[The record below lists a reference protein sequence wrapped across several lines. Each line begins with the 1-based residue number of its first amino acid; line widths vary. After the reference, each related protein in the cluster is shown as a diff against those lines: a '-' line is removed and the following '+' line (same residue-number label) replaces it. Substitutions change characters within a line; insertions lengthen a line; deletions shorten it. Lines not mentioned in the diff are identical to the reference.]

1 MKKVNKV
8 NKVISFLLAFIMLF
22 TSTGV
27 YASTKTRSKYTG
39 ITYTHNSK
47 FKNKEL
53 VYGMDVSQHNGKINF
68 KKAKRDG
75 IEFVFIRVGYT
86 GYTKSSFS
94 LNLDKKYKTYIKDA
108 TKAGLKVGV
117 YWYSQS
123 TKVSE
128 AKKEAKALLKAIKGY
143 SITMPVVFDYE
154 FADTKKGRLDS
165 AKLSKTNMTA
175 NALAFLN
182 TVSNAGYDACIYASE
197 NFLGEHL
204 YANQIS
210 SSFKVWLANYS
221 SKTNYKGDYEFWQHT
236 AKGRVSGMRGNVD
249 INFWYKGEN
258 STYLGTQVYTSA
270 PIECGV
276 YAAIDGKALVEN
288 VDYTLTYSNNVNVG
302 TARITLNGIGEH
314 KGLKQNYTFNIVPDK
329 VKNVGHISSENT
341 LLKLSWDSVLGADAY
356 VITAE
361 SINNFKTFTKTVY
374 GRTEGEID
382 GLIDGN
388 EYIVTVRALGYDSKG
403 NALSGEPSDYIS
415 TKTTGDKVSGI
426 KVSART
432 EKSITLSWYRIADC
446 ESYTVYQYDSALNE
460 YKPVGK
466 TDGNTDSLKIY
477 NLKQGL
483 SYEFTVCANKENR
496 QCEPSNA
503 FSAVTVPKKVSNKSA
518 KSKKS
523 RRITYSFKKVSATGY
538 QYQWSTHKN
547 FKSNFLTK
555 NTKSTKITIKTAQS
569 RRRYYV
575 RVRAYKTEPG
585 GKKIYGKWSNVKS
598 VRVK

>member
-1 MKKVNKV
+1 MKKV

-27 YASTKTRSKYTG
+27 YASTKTRSRYTG

-197 NFLGEHL
+197 NFLEEHL
-204 YANQIS
+204 YANLIS
-210 SSFKVWLANYS
+210 SNFKVWLANYS

-258 STYLGTQVYTSA
+258 STYLGTQVYTGA

-288 VDYTLTYSNNVNVG
+288 VDYTLTYSNNVNIG
-302 TARITLNGIGEH
+302 TAHITLNGIGEH
-314 KGLKQNYTFNIVPDK
+314 KGLKQNYTFNIVPNK
-329 VKNVGHISSENT
+329 VKKVGHISSENT
-341 LLKLSWDSVLGADAY
+341 SLKLSWDSVLGADAY

-415 TKTTGDKVSGI
+415 TKTTGNKVSGI
-426 KVSART
+426 KVSTRAG
-432 EKSITLSWYRIADC
+432 KSITLSWYRLADC
-446 ESYTVYQYDSALNE
+446 ESYTVYQYDGALKE

-466 TDGNTDSLKIY
+466 TDGNTDSLKIS

-483 SYEFTVCANKENR
+483 SYKFTVCANKENR

-503 FSAVTVPKKVSNKSA
+503 FSAVTVPKKVSNKSV

-523 RRITYSFKKVSATGY
+523 RRIIYSFKKVNATGY
-538 QYQWSTHKN
+538 QYQWSTHRN

-555 NTKSTKITIKTAQS
+555 NTKSTKVTIKTAQS

-575 RVRAYKTEPG
+575 RVRAYKTEQG

>member
-1 MKKVNKV
+1 MKKV

-128 AKKEAKALLKAIKGY
+128 AKKEANALLKAIKGY

-210 SSFKVWLANYS
+210 SNFKVWLANYS

-258 STYLGTQVYTSA
+258 STYLGTQVYTGA

-276 YAAIDGKALVEN
+276 YAAIDGKELVEN
-288 VDYTLTYSNNVNVG
+288 VDYTLTYSNNVNIG
-302 TARITLNGIGEH
+302 TAHITLNGIGEH

-329 VKNVGHISSENT
+329 VKNVFHISSENT
-341 LLKLSWDSVLGADAY
+341 SLKLSWNSVSGADAY

-361 SINNFKTFTKTVY
+361 SINNIKTFTKTVY

-415 TKTTGDKVSGI
+415 SKTTGNKVSGV
-426 KVSART
+426 KVSARA

-446 ESYTVYQYDSALNE
+446 ESYTVYQYDSTSKE

-466 TDGNTDSLKIY
+466 TDGNTDSLKIS
-477 NLKQGL
+477 NLKQGV
-483 SYEFTVCANKENR
+483 SYKFTVCANKENR
-496 QCEPSNA
+496 QCEPSDA

-523 RRITYSFKKVSATGY
+523 RRINYSFKKVSATGY
-538 QYQWSTHKN
+538 QYQWSTHRN

-555 NTKSTKITIKTAQS
+555 STKSTKITIKTAQS

-598 VRVK
+598 VKVK

>member
-1 MKKVNKV
+1 MKKV

-22 TSTGV
+22 TSTSV
-27 YASTKTRSKYTG
+27 YASTKTRSRYTG

-47 FKNKEL
+47 FKNKEF

-210 SSFKVWLANYS
+210 SNFKVWLANYS

-249 INFWYKGEN
+249 INFWYKGGN
-258 STYLGTQVYTSA
+258 STYLGTQVYTGA

-276 YAAIDGKALVEN
+276 YAAIDGKQLVEN

-302 TARITLNGIGEH
+302 TAHITLNGIGEH
-314 KGLKQNYTFNIVPDK
+314 KGLKQNYTFDIVPDK
-329 VKNVGHISSENT
+329 VKKVGHISSENT
-341 LLKLSWDSVLGADAY
+341 SLKLSWNSVLGADAY

-374 GRTEGEID
+374 GRAEGEID

-415 TKTTGDKVSGI
+415 SKTTGNKVSGV
-426 KVSART
+426 KVSTRA

-446 ESYTVYQYDSALNE
+446 ESYTVYQYDSALKE

-466 TDGNTDSLKIY
+466 TDGNTNSLKIS

-483 SYEFTVCANKENR
+483 SYKFTVCANKENR

-503 FSAVTVPKKVSNKSA
+503 FYAVTVPKKVSNKSA
-518 KSKKS
+518 KCKKS
-523 RRITYSFKKVSATGY
+523 RRIIYSFKKVNATGY
-538 QYQWSTHKN
+538 QYQWSTHRN

-555 NTKSTKITIKTAQS
+555 NTKSTKVTIKTAQS

-575 RVRAYKTEPG
+575 RVRAYKTERG

>member
-1 MKKVNKV
+1 MKKI

-94 LNLDKKYKTYIKDA
+94 LNLDKNYKTYIKDA

-197 NFLGEHL
+197 NFLVEHL

-210 SSFKVWLANYS
+210 SNFKVWLANYS

-258 STYLGTQVYTSA
+258 STYLGTQVYTGA

-276 YAAIDGKALVEN
+276 YAAIDGRELVEN
-288 VDYTLTYSNNVNVG
+288 VDYTLTYSNNINIG
-302 TARITLNGIGEH
+302 TAHITLNGIGEH

-329 VKNVGHISSENT
+329 VKNVAHISSENT
-341 LLKLSWDSVLGADAY
+341 SLKLSWNSVSGADAY

-361 SINNFKTFTKTVY
+361 SINNIKTFTKTVY

-415 TKTTGDKVSGI
+415 SKTTGNKVSGV
-426 KVSART
+426 KVSARA

-446 ESYTVYQYDSALNE
+446 ESYTVYQYDSASKD
-460 YKPVGK
+460 YKLVGK
-466 TDGNTDSLKIY
+466 TDGNTDSLKIS
-477 NLKQGL
+477 NLKQGV
-483 SYEFTVCANKENR
+483 SYKFTVCANKENR
-496 QCEPSNA
+496 QCEPSVA

-523 RRITYSFKKVSATGY
+523 RRINYSFKKVSATGY
-538 QYQWSTHKN
+538 QYQWSTHRN

-555 NTKSTKITIKTAQS
+555 STKSTKITIKTAQS

>member
-1 MKKVNKV
+1 MKKV

-27 YASTKTRSKYTG
+27 YASTKARSKYTG

-94 LNLDKKYKTYIKDA
+94 LNLDKQYKTYIKDA

-210 SSFKVWLANYS
+210 SNFKVWLANYS

-236 AKGRVSGMRGNVD
+236 AKGRVSGLRGNVD

-258 STYLGTQVYTSA
+258 STFLGTQVYTGS

-276 YAAIDGKALVEN
+276 YAAIDGKQLVEN

-302 TARITLNGIGEH
+302 TAHITLNGIGEY
-314 KGLKQNYTFNIVPDK
+314 KGLKQNYTFDIVPDK
-329 VKNVGHISSENT
+329 VKRVKYISSENT
-341 LLKLSWDSVLGADAY
+341 SLKLSWDSVLGADAY

-361 SINNFKTFTKTVY
+361 SINNLKTFTKTVH
-374 GRTEGEID
+374 GRAEGEID

-388 EYIVTVRALGYDSKG
+388 EYIVTVRALSYDSKG

-415 TKTTGDKVSGI
+415 SKTTGNKVSGV

-446 ESYTVYQYDSALNE
+446 ESYTVYQYDSALKE

-466 TDGNTDSLKIY
+466 TDGNTNSLKIS

-483 SYEFTVCANKENR
+483 SYKFTVCANKQNR
-496 QCEPSNA
+496 QCEPSDV

-523 RRITYSFKKVSATGY
+523 RRIIYSFKKVNATGY
-538 QYQWSTHKN
+538 QYQWSTHRN

-555 NTKSTKITIKTAQS
+555 NTKSTKVTIKTAQS

-585 GKKIYGKWSNVKS
+585 GKKIYGKWSNVKR

>member
-1 MKKVNKV
+1 MKKV

-22 TSTGV
+22 TSTSV
-27 YASTKTRSKYTG
+27 YASAKTRSKYTG

-197 NFLGEHL
+197 NFLEEHL

-258 STYLGTQVYTSA
+258 STYLGTQVYTGA

-302 TARITLNGIGEH
+302 TAHITLNGIGEH
-314 KGLKQNYTFNIVPDK
+314 KGMKQNYTFNIVPDK
-329 VKNVGHISSENT
+329 VKRVKYISSKNT
-341 LLKLSWDSVLGADAY
+341 SLKLSWNSVLGADAY

-361 SINNFKTFTKTVY
+361 SINNIKTFTKTVY

-415 TKTTGDKVSGI
+415 SKTTGNKVGGI

-446 ESYTVYQYDSALNE
+446 ESYTVYQYDSALKE

-466 TDGNTDSLKIY
+466 TDGNTNSLKIS
-477 NLKQGL
+477 NLKQGV
-483 SYEFTVCANKENR
+483 SYKFTVCANKQNR
-496 QCEPSNA
+496 QCEPSDA

-523 RRITYSFKKVSATGY
+523 RRITYSFKKVNATGY
-538 QYQWSTHKN
+538 QYQWSTHRN

-555 NTKSTKITIKTAQS
+555 NTKSTKVTIKTTQS

-575 RVRAYKTEPG
+575 RVRAYKTEQG

>member
-1 MKKVNKV
+1 MKKV

-22 TSTGV
+22 TSTSV
-27 YASTKTRSKYTG
+27 YASTKTRSRYTG

-197 NFLGEHL
+197 NFLQEHL

-258 STYLGTQVYTSA
+258 STYLGTQVYTGA

-302 TARITLNGIGEH
+302 TAHITLNGIGEH
-314 KGLKQNYTFNIVPDK
+314 KGLKQNYTFNIVPNK
-329 VKNVGHISSENT
+329 VKKVGHISSENT
-341 LLKLSWDSVLGADAY
+341 SLKLSWDSVLGADAY

-361 SINNFKTFTKTVY
+361 SINNLKTFTKTVY

-415 TKTTGDKVSGI
+415 SKTTGNKVSGV
-426 KVSART
+426 KVSTRA
-432 EKSITLSWYRIADC
+432 EKSISLSWYRIADC

-466 TDGNTDSLKIY
+466 TDENTDSLKIS

-483 SYEFTVCANKENR
+483 SYKFTVCANKENR
-496 QCEPSNA
+496 QCEPSDA

-518 KSKKS
+518 RSKKS
-523 RRITYSFKKVSATGY
+523 RRITYSFKKVNATGY
-538 QYQWSTHKN
+538 QYQWSTHRN

-555 NTKSTKITIKTAQS
+555 NTKSTKVTIKTAQS

-575 RVRAYKTEPG
+575 RVRAYKTERG

>member
-1 MKKVNKV
+1 MKKV

-22 TSTGV
+22 TSTGA

-182 TVSNAGYDACIYASE
+182 AVSNAGYDACIYASE
-197 NFLGEHL
+197 NFLQEHL

-210 SSFKVWLANYS
+210 SNFKVWLANYS

-258 STYLGTQVYTSA
+258 STYLGTQVYTGA

-276 YAAIDGKALVEN
+276 YAAIDGKQLVEN

-302 TARITLNGIGEH
+302 TAHITLNGIGEH
-314 KGLKQNYTFNIVPDK
+314 KGLKQNYTFDIVPDK
-329 VKNVGHISSENT
+329 VKKVGHISSENT
-341 LLKLSWDSVLGADAY
+341 SLKLSWNSVLGADAY

-374 GRTEGEID
+374 GRAEGEID

-415 TKTTGDKVSGI
+415 SKTTGNKVSGV

-446 ESYTVYQYDSALNE
+446 ESYTVYQYDSALKE

-466 TDGNTDSLKIY
+466 TDGNTNSLKIS

-483 SYEFTVCANKENR
+483 SYKFTVCANKENR
-496 QCEPSNA
+496 QCEPSEA

-523 RRITYSFKKVSATGY
+523 RRIIYSFKKVNATGY
-538 QYQWSTHKN
+538 QYQWSTHRN

-555 NTKSTKITIKTAQS
+555 NTKSTKVTIKTAQS

-585 GKKIYGKWSNVKS
+585 GKKIYGKWSNVKR

>member
-1 MKKVNKV
+1 MKKI

-128 AKKEAKALLKAIKGY
+128 AKKEANALLKAIKGY

-197 NFLGEHL
+197 NFLEEHL

-210 SSFKVWLANYS
+210 SNFKVWLANYS

-258 STYLGTQVYTSA
+258 STYLGTQVYTGA

-276 YAAIDGKALVEN
+276 YAAIDGRELVEN
-288 VDYTLTYSNNVNVG
+288 VDYTLTYSNNVNIG
-302 TARITLNGIGEH
+302 TAHITLNGIGEH

-329 VKNVGHISSENT
+329 VKNVFHISSENT
-341 LLKLSWDSVLGADAY
+341 SLKLSWNSVSGADAY

-361 SINNFKTFTKTVY
+361 SINNIKTFTKTVY

-415 TKTTGDKVSGI
+415 SKTTGNKVSGV
-426 KVSART
+426 KVSARA
-432 EKSITLSWYRIADC
+432 EKSITLSWYRIVDC
-446 ESYTVYQYDSALNE
+446 ESYTVYQYDSASKE
-460 YKPVGK
+460 YKLVGK
-466 TDGNTDSLKIY
+466 TDGNTDSLKIS
-477 NLKQGL
+477 NLKQGV
-483 SYEFTVCANKENR
+483 SYKFTVCANKENR
-496 QCEPSNA
+496 QCEPSDA

-523 RRITYSFKKVSATGY
+523 RRINYSFKKVSATGY
-538 QYQWSTHKN
+538 QYQWSTHRN

-555 NTKSTKITIKTAQS
+555 STKSTKITIKTAQS

>member
-1 MKKVNKV
+1 MKKV

-27 YASTKTRSKYTG
+27 YASTKTRSRYTG

-197 NFLGEHL
+197 NFLEEHL
-204 YANQIS
+204 YANLIS
-210 SSFKVWLANYS
+210 SNFKVWLANYS

-258 STYLGTQVYTSA
+258 STYLGTQVYTGA

-288 VDYTLTYSNNVNVG
+288 VDYTLTYSNNVNIG
-302 TARITLNGIGEH
+302 TAHITLNGIGEH
-314 KGLKQNYTFNIVPDK
+314 KGLKQNYTFNIVPNK
-329 VKNVGHISSENT
+329 VKKVGHISSENT
-341 LLKLSWDSVLGADAY
+341 SLKLSWDSVLGADAY

-415 TKTTGDKVSGI
+415 TKTTGNKVSGI
-426 KVSART
+426 KVSTRAG
-432 EKSITLSWYRIADC
+432 KSITLSWYRLADC
-446 ESYTVYQYDSALNE
+446 ESYTVYQYDGALKE

-466 TDGNTDSLKIY
+466 TDGNTDSLKIS

-483 SYEFTVCANKENR
+483 SYKFTVCANKENR

-503 FSAVTVPKKVSNKSA
+503 FSAVTVPKKVSNKSV

-523 RRITYSFKKVSATGY
+523 RRIIYSFKKVNATGY
-538 QYQWSTHKN
+538 QYQWSTHRN

-555 NTKSTKITIKTAQS
+555 NTKSTKVTIKTAQS

-575 RVRAYKTEPG
+575 RVRAYKTERG

>member
-1 MKKVNKV
+1 MKKV

-27 YASTKTRSKYTG
+27 YASTKTRSRYTG

-94 LNLDKKYKTYIKDA
+94 LSLDKKYKTYIKDA

-197 NFLGEHL
+197 NFLVEHL

-210 SSFKVWLANYS
+210 SNFKVWLANYS
-221 SKTNYKGDYEFWQHT
+221 SKTNYNGDYEFWQHT

-258 STYLGTQVYTSA
+258 STYLGTQVYTGA

-302 TARITLNGIGEH
+302 TAHITLNGIGEH
-314 KGLKQNYTFNIVPDK
+314 KGLKQNYTFNIVPNK

-341 LLKLSWDSVLGADAY
+341 SLKLSWNSVLGADAY

-361 SINNFKTFTKTVY
+361 SINNIKTFTKTVY
-374 GRTEGEID
+374 GRTEGEIE

-415 TKTTGDKVSGI
+415 SKTTGNKVSGI
-426 KVSART
+426 KVSARSG
-432 EKSITLSWYRIADC
+432 KSITLSWYRIADC
-446 ESYTVYQYDSALNE
+446 ESYTVYQYDSTLKE

-466 TDGNTDSLKIY
+466 TDGNTDSLKIS

-483 SYEFTVCANKENR
+483 SYKFTVCANKENR

-503 FSAVTVPKKVSNKSA
+503 FYAVTVPKKVSNKSA

-523 RRITYSFKKVSATGY
+523 RRIIYSFKKVNATGY
-538 QYQWSTHKN
+538 QYQWSTHRN

-555 NTKSTKITIKTAQS
+555 NTKSTKVTIKTAQS

-575 RVRAYKTEPG
+575 RVRAYKTEQG
-585 GKKIYGKWSNVKS
+585 GKKIYGKWSNVK
-598 VRVK
+598 RVKVK

>member
-1 MKKVNKV
+1 MKKI

-197 NFLGEHL
+197 NFLVEHL

-210 SSFKVWLANYS
+210 SNFKVWLANYS

-258 STYLGTQVYTSA
+258 STYLGTQVYTGA

-276 YAAIDGKALVEN
+276 YAAIDGRELVEN

-329 VKNVGHISSENT
+329 VKNVAHISSENT
-341 LLKLSWDSVLGADAY
+341 SLKLSWDSVSGADAY

-361 SINNFKTFTKTVY
+361 SINNIKTFTKTVY

-415 TKTTGDKVSGI
+415 SKTTGNKVSGV
-426 KVSART
+426 KVSARA

-446 ESYTVYQYDSALNE
+446 ESYTVYQYDSALKD
-460 YKPVGK
+460 YKLVGK
-466 TDGNTDSLKIY
+466 TDGNTDSLKIS
-477 NLKQGL
+477 NLKQGV
-483 SYEFTVCANKENR
+483 SYKFTVCANKENR
-496 QCEPSNA
+496 QCEPSGA

-523 RRITYSFKKVSATGY
+523 RRINYSFKKVSATGY

-598 VRVK
+598 VKVK

>member
-1 MKKVNKV
+1 MKKV

-258 STYLGTQVYTSA
+258 STYLGTQVYTGA

-302 TARITLNGIGEH
+302 TAHITLNGIGEH
-314 KGLKQNYTFNIVPDK
+314 KGLKQNYTFDIVPNK
-329 VKNVGHISSENT
+329 VKKVGYISSENT
-341 LLKLSWDSVLGADAY
+341 SLKLSWDSVLGANAY

-361 SINNFKTFTKTVY
+361 SINNIKTFTKTVY

-415 TKTTGDKVSGI
+415 SKTTGNKVSGI
-426 KVSART
+426 KVSARA

-446 ESYTVYQYDSALNE
+446 ESYTVYQYDSALKD

-466 TDGNTDSLKIY
+466 TDGNTDSLKIS

-483 SYEFTVCANKENR
+483 SYKFTVCANKENR
-496 QCEPSNA
+496 QCEPSDA

-523 RRITYSFKKVSATGY
+523 RRIIYSFKKVNATGY
-538 QYQWSTHKN
+538 QYQWSTHRN

-555 NTKSTKITIKTAQS
+555 NTKSTKVTIKTAQS

-575 RVRAYKTEPG
+575 RVRAYETERG

>member
-1 MKKVNKV
+1 MKKV

-258 STYLGTQVYTSA
+258 STYLGTQVYTGA

-302 TARITLNGIGEH
+302 TAHITLNGIGEH
-314 KGLKQNYTFNIVPDK
+314 KGLKQNYTFNIVPNK
-329 VKNVGHISSENT
+329 VKNVGHISSKNT
-341 LLKLSWDSVLGADAY
+341 SLKLSWNSVLGADAY

-415 TKTTGDKVSGI
+415 SKTTGNKVSGI

-446 ESYTVYQYDSALNE
+446 ESYTVYQYDSALKE

-466 TDGNTDSLKIY
+466 TDGNTNSLKIS

-483 SYEFTVCANKENR
+483 SYKFTVCANKQNR
-496 QCEPSNA
+496 QCEPSDA

-523 RRITYSFKKVSATGY
+523 RRITYSFKKVNATGY
-538 QYQWSTHKN
+538 QYQWSTHRN

-555 NTKSTKITIKTAQS
+555 NTKSTKVTIKTARS
-569 RRRYYV
+569 RRRYSV
-575 RVRAYKTEPG
+575 RVRAYKTERG

>member
-1 MKKVNKV
+1 MKKV

-27 YASTKTRSKYTG
+27 YASTKERSKYTG
-39 ITYTHNSK
+39 IIYTHNSK

-182 TVSNAGYDACIYASE
+182 AVSNAGYDACIYASE

-210 SSFKVWLANYS
+210 SNFKVWLANYS

-236 AKGRVSGMRGNVD
+236 AKGRVSGLRGNVD

-258 STYLGTQVYTSA
+258 STYLGTQVYTGS

-276 YAAIDGKALVEN
+276 YAAIDGKQLVEN
-288 VDYTLTYSNNVNVG
+288 VDYTLTYSNNINVG
-302 TARITLNGIGEH
+302 TAHITLNGIGEH

-329 VKNVGHISSENT
+329 VKRVKYISSENT
-341 LLKLSWDSVLGADAY
+341 SLKLSWNSVLGANAY

-361 SINNFKTFTKTVY
+361 SINNLKTFTKTVY
-374 GRTEGEID
+374 GRAEGEID

-415 TKTTGDKVSGI
+415 SKTTGNKVSGV
-426 KVSART
+426 KVSARA

-446 ESYTVYQYDSALNE
+446 ESYTVYQYDSALKE

-466 TDGNTDSLKIY
+466 TDGNTDSLKIS

-483 SYEFTVCANKENR
+483 SYKFTVCANKENR
-496 QCEPSNA
+496 QCEPSDA

-518 KSKKS
+518 KSNKS
-523 RRITYSFKKVSATGY
+523 RRIIYSFKKVNATGY

-555 NTKSTKITIKTAQS
+555 NTKSTKVTIKTAQS

-598 VRVK
+598 VKVK

>member
-1 MKKVNKV
+1 MKKV

-27 YASTKTRSKYTG
+27 YASTKARSKYTG

-94 LNLDKKYKTYIKDA
+94 LNLDKQYKTYIKDA

-128 AKKEAKALLKAIKGY
+128 VKKEAKALLKAIKGY

-210 SSFKVWLANYS
+210 SNFKVWLANYS

-258 STYLGTQVYTSA
+258 STYLGTQVYTGS

-276 YAAIDGKALVEN
+276 YASIDGKALVEN

-302 TARITLNGIGEH
+302 TAHITLNGIGEH
-314 KGLKQNYTFNIVPDK
+314 KGLKQNYTFDIIPDK
-329 VKNVGHISSENT
+329 VKKVKYISSENT
-341 LLKLSWDSVLGADAY
+341 SLKLSWDSVLGANAY

-374 GRTEGEID
+374 GRTEGEIE

-415 TKTTGDKVSGI
+415 SKTTGNKVSGI
-426 KVSART
+426 KVSARA

-446 ESYTVYQYDSALNE
+446 ESYTVYQYDSALKD

-466 TDGNTDSLKIY
+466 TDGNTNSLKFS

-483 SYEFTVCANKENR
+483 SYKFTICANKQNR
-496 QCEPSNA
+496 QCEPSDA

-523 RRITYSFKKVSATGY
+523 RRITYSFKKVNATGY
-538 QYQWSTHKN
+538 QYQWSTHRN

-555 NTKSTKITIKTAQS
+555 NTKSTKVTIKTAQS

-575 RVRAYKTEPG
+575 RVRAYKTERG

>member
-1 MKKVNKV
+1 MKKV

-197 NFLGEHL
+197 NFLEEHL
-204 YANQIS
+204 YANLIS
-210 SSFKVWLANYS
+210 SNFKVWLANYS

-258 STYLGTQVYTSA
+258 STYLGTQVYTGA

-302 TARITLNGIGEH
+302 TAHITLNGIGEH
-314 KGLKQNYTFNIVPDK
+314 KGLKQNYTFNIVPNK

-341 LLKLSWDSVLGADAY
+341 SLKLSWNSVLGADAY

-403 NALSGEPSDYIS
+403 NALSGEPSNYIS
-415 TKTTGDKVSGI
+415 TKTTGNKVSGI
-426 KVSART
+426 KVSARA

-446 ESYTVYQYDSALNE
+446 ESYTVYQYDSALKE

-466 TDGNTDSLKIY
+466 TDGNTDSLKIS

-483 SYEFTVCANKENR
+483 SYKFTVCANKQNR
-496 QCEPSNA
+496 QCEPSDA

-523 RRITYSFKKVSATGY
+523 RRITYSFKKVNATGY
-538 QYQWSTHKN
+538 QYQWSTHRN

-555 NTKSTKITIKTAQS
+555 NTKSTKVTIKTAQS

-575 RVRAYKTEPG
+575 RVRTYKTERG

>member
-1 MKKVNKV
+1 MKKI

-128 AKKEAKALLKAIKGY
+128 AKKEANALLKAIKGY

-197 NFLGEHL
+197 NFLEEHL

-210 SSFKVWLANYS
+210 SNFKVWLANYS

-258 STYLGTQVYTSA
+258 STYLGTQVYTGA

-276 YAAIDGKALVEN
+276 YAAIDGRELVEN

-302 TARITLNGIGEH
+302 TAHITLNGIGEH

-329 VKNVGHISSENT
+329 VKNVFHISSENT
-341 LLKLSWDSVLGADAY
+341 SLKLSWDSVSGADAY

-361 SINNFKTFTKTVY
+361 SINNIKTFTKTVY

-415 TKTTGDKVSGI
+415 SKTTGNKVSGV
-426 KVSART
+426 KVSARA

-446 ESYTVYQYDSALNE
+446 ESYTVYQYDGASKE

-466 TDGNTDSLKIY
+466 TDGNTDSLKIS
-477 NLKQGL
+477 NLKQGV
-483 SYEFTVCANKENR
+483 SYKFTVCANKENR
-496 QCEPSNA
+496 QCEPSDA

-523 RRITYSFKKVSATGY
+523 RRINYSFKKVSATGY
-538 QYQWSTHKN
+538 QYQWSTHRN

-555 NTKSTKITIKTAQS
+555 STKSTKITIKTAQS

-598 VRVK
+598 VKVK

>member
-1 MKKVNKV
+1 MKKV
-8 NKVISFLLAFIMLF
+8 NKVISFLLAFVMLF
-22 TSTGV
+22 TSTSV

-258 STYLGTQVYTSA
+258 STYLGTQVYTGA

-302 TARITLNGIGEH
+302 TAHITLNGIGEH
-314 KGLKQNYTFNIVPDK
+314 KGLKQNYTFNIIPDK
-329 VKNVGHISSENT
+329 VKRVKYISSENT
-341 LLKLSWDSVLGADAY
+341 SLKLSWNSVLGADAY

-415 TKTTGDKVSGI
+415 TKTTGNKVSGV
-426 KVSART
+426 KVSTRAG
-432 EKSITLSWYRIADC
+432 KSITLSWYRIADC
-446 ESYTVYQYDSALNE
+446 ESYTVYQYDSALKE

-466 TDGNTDSLKIY
+466 TDGNTDSLKISH
-477 NLKQGL
+477 LKQGL
-483 SYEFTVCANKENR
+483 SYKFTVCANKENR
-496 QCEPSNA
+496 QCEPSDA

-523 RRITYSFKKVSATGY
+523 RRITYSFKKVNATGY
-538 QYQWSTHKN
+538 QYQWSTHRN

-555 NTKSTKITIKTAQS
+555 NTKSTKVTIKTAQS

-575 RVRAYKTEPG
+575 RVRAYKTEQG
-585 GKKIYGKWSNVKS
+585 GKKIYGKWSNVK
-598 VRVK
+598 RVKVK

>member
-1 MKKVNKV
+1 MKKV

-22 TSTGV
+22 TSTSV
-27 YASTKTRSKYTG
+27 YASTKTRSRYTG

-197 NFLGEHL
+197 NFLQEHL

-258 STYLGTQVYTSA
+258 STYLGTQVYTGA

-302 TARITLNGIGEH
+302 TAHITLNGIGEH
-314 KGLKQNYTFNIVPDK
+314 KGLKQNYTFNIVPNK
-329 VKNVGHISSENT
+329 VKKVGHISSENT
-341 LLKLSWDSVLGADAY
+341 SLKLSWDSVLGADAY

-361 SINNFKTFTKTVY
+361 SINNLKTFTKTVY

-415 TKTTGDKVSGI
+415 SKTTGNKVSGI

-446 ESYTVYQYDSALNE
+446 ESYTVYQYDSALKE

-466 TDGNTDSLKIY
+466 TDGNTDSLKIS

-483 SYEFTVCANKENR
+483 SYKFTVCANKENR
-496 QCEPSNA
+496 QCEPSDA

-523 RRITYSFKKVSATGY
+523 RRIIYSFKKVNATGY

-555 NTKSTKITIKTAQS
+555 NTKSTKVTIKTAQS

-585 GKKIYGKWSNVKS
+585 GKKIYGKWSNVK
-598 VRVK
+598 RVKVK

>member
-1 MKKVNKV
+1 MKKV

-27 YASTKTRSKYTG
+27 YASTKARSKYTG

-123 TKVSE
+123 AKVSE

-182 TVSNAGYDACIYASE
+182 AVSNAGYDACIYASE

-210 SSFKVWLANYS
+210 SNFKVWLANYS

-258 STYLGTQVYTSA
+258 STYLGTQIYTGS

-302 TARITLNGIGEH
+302 TAHITLNGIGEH
-314 KGLKQNYTFNIVPDK
+314 KGLKQNYTFDIVPDK
-329 VKNVGHISSENT
+329 VKNVGHISSKNT
-341 LLKLSWDSVLGADAY
+341 SLKLSWDSVLGADAY

-382 GLIDGN
+382 SLIDGN
-388 EYIVTVRALGYDSKG
+388 EYIVTVRALSYDSKG

-415 TKTTGDKVSGI
+415 SKTTGNKVSGV
-426 KVSART
+426 KVSARAG
-432 EKSITLSWYRIADC
+432 KSITLSWYRIADC
-446 ESYTVYQYDSALNE
+446 ESYTVYQYDGALKE

-466 TDGNTDSLKIY
+466 TDGNTDSLKIS

-483 SYEFTVCANKENR
+483 SYKFTVCANKQNR
-496 QCEPSNA
+496 QCEPSVA

-523 RRITYSFKKVSATGY
+523 RRITYSFKKVNATGY
-538 QYQWSTHKN
+538 QYQWSTHRN

-555 NTKSTKITIKTAQS
+555 NTKSTKVTIKTAQS

-575 RVRAYKTEPG
+575 RVRAYKTERG
-585 GKKIYGKWSNVKS
+585 GKKIYGKWSNVKR

>member
-1 MKKVNKV
+1 MKKI

-128 AKKEAKALLKAIKGY
+128 AKKEANALLKAIKGY

-197 NFLGEHL
+197 NFLEEHL

-210 SSFKVWLANYS
+210 SNFKVWLANYS

-258 STYLGTQVYTSA
+258 STYLGTQVYTGA

-276 YAAIDGKALVEN
+276 YAAIDGRELVEN
-288 VDYTLTYSNNVNVG
+288 VDYTLTYSNNVNIG
-302 TARITLNGIGEH
+302 TAHITLNGIGEH
-314 KGLKQNYTFNIVPDK
+314 KGLKQNYTFNIVPNK
-329 VKNVGHISSENT
+329 VKNVAHISSENT
-341 LLKLSWDSVLGADAY
+341 SLKLSWDSVSGADAY

-361 SINNFKTFTKTVY
+361 SINNIKTFTKTVY

-415 TKTTGDKVSGI
+415 SKTTGNKVSGV
-426 KVSART
+426 KVSARA

-446 ESYTVYQYDSALNE
+446 ESYTVYQYDSASKE

-466 TDGNTDSLKIY
+466 TDGNTDSLKIS
-477 NLKQGL
+477 NLKQGV
-483 SYEFTVCANKENR
+483 SYKFTVCANKENR
-496 QCEPSNA
+496 QCEPSDA

-523 RRITYSFKKVSATGY
+523 RRINYSFKKVSATGY

>member
-1 MKKVNKV
+1 MKKI

-128 AKKEAKALLKAIKGY
+128 AKKEANALLKAIKGY

-197 NFLGEHL
+197 NFLVEHL

-210 SSFKVWLANYS
+210 SNFKVWLANYS

-258 STYLGTQVYTSA
+258 STYLGTQGYTGA

-276 YAAIDGKALVEN
+276 YAAIDGRELVEN
-288 VDYTLTYSNNVNVG
+288 VDYTLTYSNNINIG
-302 TARITLNGIGEH
+302 TAHITLNGIGEH

-329 VKNVGHISSENT
+329 VKNIAHISSANT
-341 LLKLSWDSVLGADAY
+341 SLKLSWGSVSGADAY

-361 SINNFKTFTKTVY
+361 SINNIKTFTKTVY
-374 GRTEGEID
+374 GRAEGEID

-415 TKTTGDKVSGI
+415 SKTTGNKVSGV
-426 KVSART
+426 KVSARA
-432 EKSITLSWYRIADC
+432 ENSITLSWYRIADC
-446 ESYTVYQYDSALNE
+446 ESYTVYQYDSASKE

-466 TDGNTDSLKIY
+466 TDGNTDSLKIS
-477 NLKQGL
+477 NLKQGV
-483 SYEFTVCANKENR
+483 SYKFTVCANKENR
-496 QCEPSNA
+496 QCEPSDA

-523 RRITYSFKKVSATGY
+523 RRINYSFKKVSATGY

-598 VRVK
+598 VKVK

>member
-1 MKKVNKV
+1 MKKV

-27 YASTKTRSKYTG
+27 YASTKTRSRYTG

-108 TKAGLKVGV
+108 TRAGLKVGV

-197 NFLGEHL
+197 NFLQEHL

-210 SSFKVWLANYS
+210 LSFKVWLANYS

-236 AKGRVSGMRGNVD
+236 AKGRVSGLRGNVD

-258 STYLGTQVYTSA
+258 STYLGTQVYTGS

-276 YAAIDGKALVEN
+276 YAAIDGKQLVEN

-302 TARITLNGIGEH
+302 TAHITLNGIGEH
-314 KGLKQNYTFNIVPDK
+314 KGLKQNYTFNIVPNK

-341 LLKLSWDSVLGADAY
+341 SLKLSWDSVLGADAY

-374 GRTEGEID
+374 GRTEGEIE

-388 EYIVTVRALGYDSKG
+388 EYIVTVRALSYDSKG

-415 TKTTGDKVSGI
+415 TKTTGNKVSGI

-446 ESYTVYQYDSALNE
+446 ESYTVYQYDSALKD

-466 TDGNTDSLKIY
+466 TDGNTNSLKIS

-483 SYEFTVCANKENR
+483 SYKFTICANKQNR
-496 QCEPSNA
+496 QCEPSDA

-523 RRITYSFKKVSATGY
+523 RRITYSFKKVNATGY
-538 QYQWSTHKN
+538 QYQWSTHRN

-555 NTKSTKITIKTAQS
+555 KTKSTKVTIKTAQS

-575 RVRAYKTEPG
+575 RVRAYKTERG

>member
-1 MKKVNKV
+1 MKKI

-197 NFLGEHL
+197 NFLEEHL

-210 SSFKVWLANYS
+210 SNFKVWLANYS

-258 STYLGTQVYTSA
+258 STYLGTQVYTGA

-276 YAAIDGKALVEN
+276 YAAIDGRELVEN
-288 VDYTLTYSNNVNVG
+288 VDYTLTYSNNINIG
-302 TARITLNGIGEH
+302 TAHITLNGIGEH

-329 VKNVGHISSENT
+329 VKNVAHISSENT
-341 LLKLSWDSVLGADAY
+341 SLKLSWNSVSGADAY

-361 SINNFKTFTKTVY
+361 SINNIKTFTKTVY

-415 TKTTGDKVSGI
+415 SKTTGNKVSGV
-426 KVSART
+426 KVSARA

-446 ESYTVYQYDSALNE
+446 ESYTVYQYDSALKD
-460 YKPVGK
+460 YKLVGK
-466 TDGNTDSLKIY
+466 TDGNTDSLKIS
-477 NLKQGL
+477 NLKQGV
-483 SYEFTVCANKENR
+483 SYKFTVCANKENR
-496 QCEPSNA
+496 QCEPSDA

-523 RRITYSFKKVSATGY
+523 RRINYSFKKVSATGY

-585 GKKIYGKWSNVKS
+585 GKKIYGKWSTVKS

>member
-1 MKKVNKV
+1 MKKV

-22 TSTGV
+22 TSTIV

-94 LNLDKKYKTYIKDA
+94 LNLDKNYKMYIKDA

-128 AKKEAKALLKAIKGY
+128 AKKEANALLKAIKGY

-197 NFLGEHL
+197 NFLEEHL

-210 SSFKVWLANYS
+210 SNFKVWLANYS

-258 STYLGTQVYTSA
+258 STYLGTQVYTGT

-276 YAAIDGKALVEN
+276 YAAIDGRELVEN
-288 VDYTLTYSNNVNVG
+288 VDYTLTYSNNINIG

-329 VKNVGHISSENT
+329 AKNVAHISSENT
-341 LLKLSWDSVLGADAY
+341 SLKLSWDSVSGADAY

-361 SINNFKTFTKTVY
+361 SINNIKTFTKTVY

-415 TKTTGDKVSGI
+415 SKTAGNKVSGV
-426 KVSART
+426 KVSARA

-446 ESYTVYQYDSALNE
+446 ESYTVYQYDSASKD

-466 TDGNTDSLKIY
+466 TDGNTDSLKIS
-477 NLKQGL
+477 NLKQGV
-483 SYEFTVCANKENR
+483 SYKFTVCANKENR
-496 QCEPSNA
+496 QCEPSDA

-523 RRITYSFKKVSATGY
+523 RRINYSFKKVSATGY

-569 RRRYYV
+569 RCRYYV

-598 VRVK
+598 VKVK

>member
-1 MKKVNKV
+1 MKKV

-27 YASTKTRSKYTG
+27 HASTKTRSKYTG

-258 STYLGTQVYTSA
+258 STYLGTQVYTGA

-314 KGLKQNYTFNIVPDK
+314 KGLKQNYTFDIIPDK
-329 VKNVGHISSENT
+329 VKKVKYISSENT
-341 LLKLSWDSVLGADAY
+341 SLKLSWNSVLGANAY

-361 SINNFKTFTKTVY
+361 SINNLKTFTKTVY
-374 GRTEGEID
+374 GRAEGEIE

-388 EYIVTVRALGYDSKG
+388 EYIVTVRAIGYDSKG

-415 TKTTGDKVSGI
+415 SKTTGNKVSGV
-426 KVSART
+426 KVSARA

-446 ESYTVYQYDSALNE
+446 ESYTVYQYDSALKE

-466 TDGNTDSLKIY
+466 TDGNTDSLKIS

-483 SYEFTVCANKENR
+483 SYKFTVCANKENR
-496 QCEPSNA
+496 QCEPSDA

-523 RRITYSFKKVSATGY
+523 RRITYSFKKVNATGY
-538 QYQWSTHKN
+538 QYQWSTHRN

-555 NTKSTKITIKTAQS
+555 NTKSTKVTIKTAQS
-569 RRRYYV
+569 GRRYYV
-575 RVRAYKTEPG
+575 RVRAYKAEPG
-585 GKKIYGKWSNVKS
+585 GKKIYGKWSNVK
-598 VRVK
+598 RVMVK

>member
-1 MKKVNKV
+1 MKKV

-128 AKKEAKALLKAIKGY
+128 AKKEANALLKAIKGY

-197 NFLGEHL
+197 NFLEEHL

-210 SSFKVWLANYS
+210 SNFKVWLANYS

-258 STYLGTQVYTSA
+258 STYLGTQVYTGA

-276 YAAIDGKALVEN
+276 YAAIDGRELVEN
-288 VDYTLTYSNNVNVG
+288 VDYTLTYSNNVNIG
-302 TARITLNGIGEH
+302 TAHITLNGIGEH

-329 VKNVGHISSENT
+329 VKNVAHISSENT
-341 LLKLSWDSVLGADAY
+341 SLKLSWDSVSGADAY

-361 SINNFKTFTKTVY
+361 SINNIKTFTKTVY

-415 TKTTGDKVSGI
+415 SKTTGNKVSGV

-446 ESYTVYQYDSALNE
+446 ESYTVYQYDSALKD
-460 YKPVGK
+460 YKVVGK
-466 TDGNTDSLKIY
+466 TDGNTDSLKIS
-477 NLKQGL
+477 NLKQGV
-483 SYEFTVCANKENR
+483 SYKFTVCANKENR
-496 QCEPSNA
+496 QCEPSDA

-523 RRITYSFKKVSATGY
+523 RRINYSFKKVSATGY
-538 QYQWSTHKN
+538 QYQWSTHRN

-555 NTKSTKITIKTAQS
+555 STKSTKITIKTAQS

-598 VRVK
+598 VKVK

>member
-1 MKKVNKV
+1 
-8 NKVISFLLAFIMLF
+8 MLF

-128 AKKEAKALLKAIKGY
+128 AKKEANALLKAIKGY

-197 NFLGEHL
+197 NFLEEHL

-210 SSFKVWLANYS
+210 SNFKVWLANYS

-258 STYLGTQVYTSA
+258 STYLGTQVYTGA

-276 YAAIDGKALVEN
+276 YAAIDGRELVEN
-288 VDYTLTYSNNVNVG
+288 VDYTLTYSNNINIG

-329 VKNVGHISSENT
+329 VKNVAHISSENT
-341 LLKLSWDSVLGADAY
+341 SLKLSWNSVSGADAY

-361 SINNFKTFTKTVY
+361 SINNIKTFTKTVY

-415 TKTTGDKVSGI
+415 SKTTGNKVSGI
-426 KVSART
+426 KVSARA

-446 ESYTVYQYDSALNE
+446 ESYTVYQYDSTSKE

-466 TDGNTDSLKIY
+466 TDGNTDSLKIS
-477 NLKQGL
+477 NLKQGV
-483 SYEFTVCANKENR
+483 SYKFTVCANKENR
-496 QCEPSNA
+496 QCEPSDA

-523 RRITYSFKKVSATGY
+523 RRINYSFKKVSATGY

-555 NTKSTKITIKTAQS
+555 STKSTKITIKTAQS

>member
-1 MKKVNKV
+1 MKKV

-22 TSTGV
+22 TSTSV
-27 YASTKTRSKYTG
+27 YASAKTRSKYTG

-197 NFLGEHL
+197 NFLEEHL

-258 STYLGTQVYTSA
+258 STYLGTQVYTGA

-302 TARITLNGIGEH
+302 TAHITLNGIGEH
-314 KGLKQNYTFNIVPDK
+314 KGMKQNYTFNIVPDK
-329 VKNVGHISSENT
+329 VKRVKYISSKNT
-341 LLKLSWDSVLGADAY
+341 SLKLSWNSVLGADAY

-361 SINNFKTFTKTVY
+361 SINNIKTFTKTVY

-415 TKTTGDKVSGI
+415 SKTTGNKVSGI

-446 ESYTVYQYDSALNE
+446 ESYTVYQYDSALKE

-466 TDGNTDSLKIY
+466 TDGNTNSLKIS
-477 NLKQGL
+477 NLKQGV
-483 SYEFTVCANKENR
+483 SYKFTVCANKQNR
-496 QCEPSNA
+496 QCEPSDA

-523 RRITYSFKKVSATGY
+523 RRITYSFKKVNATDY
-538 QYQWSTHKN
+538 QYQWSTHRN

-555 NTKSTKITIKTAQS
+555 NTKSTKVTIKTTQS

-575 RVRAYKTEPG
+575 RVRAYKTEQG

>member
-1 MKKVNKV
+1 MKKI

-128 AKKEAKALLKAIKGY
+128 AKKEANALLKAIKGY

-197 NFLGEHL
+197 NFLEEHL

-210 SSFKVWLANYS
+210 SNFKVWLANYS

-258 STYLGTQVYTSA
+258 STYLGTQVYTGA

-276 YAAIDGKALVEN
+276 YAAIDGRELVEN
-288 VDYTLTYSNNVNVG
+288 VDYTLTYSNNINIG
-302 TARITLNGIGEH
+302 TAHITLNGIGEH

-329 VKNVGHISSENT
+329 VKNVAHISSENT
-341 LLKLSWDSVLGADAY
+341 SLKLSWNSVLGADAY

-361 SINNFKTFTKTVY
+361 SINNIKTFTKTVY

-415 TKTTGDKVSGI
+415 SKTTGNKVSGV
-426 KVSART
+426 KVSARA

-446 ESYTVYQYDSALNE
+446 ESYTVYQYDSALKE

-466 TDGNTDSLKIY
+466 TDGNTDSLKIS
-477 NLKQGL
+477 NLKQGV
-483 SYEFTVCANKENR
+483 SYKFTVCANKENR
-496 QCEPSNA
+496 QCEPSDA

-518 KSKKS
+518 KSKKN

-538 QYQWSTHKN
+538 QYQWSTHRN

-555 NTKSTKITIKTAQS
+555 STKSTKITIKTAQS

-598 VRVK
+598 VKVK

>member
-1 MKKVNKV
+1 MKKI

-128 AKKEAKALLKAIKGY
+128 AKKEANALLKAIKGY

-197 NFLGEHL
+197 NFLEEHL

-210 SSFKVWLANYS
+210 SNFKVWLANYS

-258 STYLGTQVYTSA
+258 STYLGTQVYTGA

-276 YAAIDGKALVEN
+276 YAAIDGRKLVEN

-302 TARITLNGIGEH
+302 TAHITLNGIGEH

-329 VKNVGHISSENT
+329 VKNVAHISSENT
-341 LLKLSWDSVLGADAY
+341 SLKLSWDSVLGADAY

-361 SINNFKTFTKTVY
+361 SINNIKTFTKTVY

-415 TKTTGDKVSGI
+415 SKTTGNKVSGV
-426 KVSART
+426 KVIARA

-446 ESYTVYQYDSALNE
+446 ESYTVYQYDSASKE

-466 TDGNTDSLKIY
+466 TDGNTDSLKIS
-477 NLKQGL
+477 NLKQGV
-483 SYEFTVCANKENR
+483 SYKFTVCANKENR
-496 QCEPSNA
+496 QCEPSDA

-523 RRITYSFKKVSATGY
+523 RRINYSFKKVSATGY
-538 QYQWSTHKN
+538 QYQWSTHRN

-555 NTKSTKITIKTAQS
+555 STKSTKITIKTAQS

>member
-1 MKKVNKV
+1 MKKV

-27 YASTKTRSKYTG
+27 YASTKARSKYTG

-276 YAAIDGKALVEN
+276 YAAIDGKQLVEN

-302 TARITLNGIGEH
+302 TAHITLNGIGEH

-329 VKNVGHISSENT
+329 VKKVWHISSENT
-341 LLKLSWDSVLGADAY
+341 SLKLSWDSVLGADAY

-361 SINNFKTFTKTVY
+361 SINNIKTFTKTVY

-415 TKTTGDKVSGI
+415 TKTTGNKVSGV
-426 KVSART
+426 KVSTRA
-432 EKSITLSWYRIADC
+432 EKSITLSWYRLADC
-446 ESYTVYQYDSALNE
+446 ESYTVYQYDSALKE

-466 TDGNTDSLKIY
+466 TDGNTNSLKIS

-483 SYEFTVCANKENR
+483 SYKFTVCANKQNR
-496 QCEPSNA
+496 QCEPSDV

-523 RRITYSFKKVSATGY
+523 RRIIYSFKKVNATGY

-555 NTKSTKITIKTAQS
+555 NTKSTKVTIKTAQS

-575 RVRAYKTEPG
+575 RVRAYKTERG

>member
-1 MKKVNKV
+1 MKKV

-22 TSTGV
+22 TSTIV

-94 LNLDKKYKTYIKDA
+94 LNLDKHYKTYIKDA

-128 AKKEAKALLKAIKGY
+128 AKKEANVLLKAIKGY

-197 NFLGEHL
+197 NFLEEHL

-210 SSFKVWLANYS
+210 SNFKVWLANYS

-258 STYLGTQVYTSA
+258 STYLGTQVYTGA

-276 YAAIDGKALVEN
+276 YAAIDGRELVEN
-288 VDYTLTYSNNVNVG
+288 VDYTLTYSNNINIG
-302 TARITLNGIGEH
+302 TAHITLNGIGEH
-314 KGLKQNYTFNIVPDK
+314 KGLKQNYTFNIVPNK
-329 VKNVGHISSENT
+329 VKNVAHISSENT
-341 LLKLSWDSVLGADAY
+341 SLKLSWGSVSGADAY

-361 SINNFKTFTKTVY
+361 SINNIKTFTKTVY

-415 TKTTGDKVSGI
+415 SKTTGNKVSGV
-426 KVSART
+426 KVSARA

-446 ESYTVYQYDSALNE
+446 ESYTVYQYDSALKD
-460 YKPVGK
+460 YKLVGK
-466 TDGNTDSLKIY
+466 TDGNTDSLKIS
-477 NLKQGL
+477 NLKQGV
-483 SYEFTVCANKENR
+483 SYKFTVCANKENR
-496 QCEPSNA
+496 QCEPSDA

-523 RRITYSFKKVSATGY
+523 RRINYSFKKVSATGY

>member
-1 MKKVNKV
+1 MKKV

-27 YASTKTRSKYTG
+27 YASTKTISKYTG

-68 KKAKRDG
+68 KKAKRDR

-94 LNLDKKYKTYIKDA
+94 LNLDKNYKTYIKDA

-128 AKKEAKALLKAIKGY
+128 AKKEAKALLRAIKGY

-182 TVSNAGYDACIYASE
+182 AVSNAGYDACIYASE

-210 SSFKVWLANYS
+210 SNFKVWLANYS

-258 STYLGTQVYTSA
+258 STYLGTQVYTGS

-276 YAAIDGKALVEN
+276 YAAIDGKQLVEN
-288 VDYTLTYSNNVNVG
+288 VDYTLTYSNNINVG
-302 TARITLNGIGEH
+302 TAHITLNGIGEH

-329 VKNVGHISSENT
+329 VKRVKYISSENT
-341 LLKLSWDSVLGADAY
+341 SLKLSWNSVLGANAY

-361 SINNFKTFTKTVY
+361 SINNLKTFTKTVY
-374 GRTEGEID
+374 GRAEGEID

-415 TKTTGDKVSGI
+415 SKTTGNKVSGV
-426 KVSART
+426 KVSARA

-446 ESYTVYQYDSALNE
+446 ESYTVYQYDSALKD

-466 TDGNTDSLKIY
+466 TDGNTDSLKIS

-483 SYEFTVCANKENR
+483 SYKFTVCANKENR
-496 QCEPSNA
+496 QCEPSDA

-523 RRITYSFKKVSATGY
+523 RRITYSFKKVNATGY

-555 NTKSTKITIKTAQS
+555 NTKSTKVTIKTAQS

-598 VRVK
+598 VKVK

>member
-1 MKKVNKV
+1 MKKV

-22 TSTGV
+22 TSTSV
-27 YASTKTRSKYTG
+27 YASAKTRSKYTG

-197 NFLGEHL
+197 NFLEEHL

-221 SKTNYKGDYEFWQHT
+221 SKINYKGDYEFWQHT

-258 STYLGTQVYTSA
+258 STYLGTQVYTGA

-302 TARITLNGIGEH
+302 TAHITLNGIGEH
-314 KGLKQNYTFNIVPDK
+314 KGMKQNYTFNIVPDK
-329 VKNVGHISSENT
+329 VKRVKYISSKNT
-341 LLKLSWDSVLGADAY
+341 SLKLSWNSVLGADAY

-361 SINNFKTFTKTVY
+361 SINNIKTFTKTVY

-415 TKTTGDKVSGI
+415 SKTTGNKVSGI

-446 ESYTVYQYDSALNE
+446 ESYTVYQYDSALKE

-466 TDGNTDSLKIY
+466 TDGNTNSLKIS
-477 NLKQGL
+477 NLKQGV
-483 SYEFTVCANKENR
+483 SYKFTVCANKQNR
-496 QCEPSNA
+496 QCEPSDA

-523 RRITYSFKKVSATGY
+523 RRITYSFKKVNATGY
-538 QYQWSTHKN
+538 QYQWSTHRN

-555 NTKSTKITIKTAQS
+555 NTKSTKVTIKTTQS

-575 RVRAYKTEPG
+575 RVRAYKTEQG

>member
-1 MKKVNKV
+1 MKKV

-128 AKKEAKALLKAIKGY
+128 AKKEAKALLRAIKGY

-258 STYLGTQVYTSA
+258 STYLGTQVYTGA

-302 TARITLNGIGEH
+302 TAHITLNGIGEH
-314 KGLKQNYTFNIVPDK
+314 KGLKQNYTFDIIPDK
-329 VKNVGHISSENT
+329 VKRVKYISSENT
-341 LLKLSWDSVLGADAY
+341 SLKLSWNSVLGANAY

-374 GRTEGEID
+374 GRAEGEIE

-415 TKTTGDKVSGI
+415 TKTTGNKVSGV
-426 KVSART
+426 KVSTRAG
-432 EKSITLSWYRIADC
+432 KSITLSWYRIADC
-446 ESYTVYQYDSALNE
+446 ESYTVYQYDSALKE

-466 TDGNTDSLKIY
+466 TDGNTDSLKISH
-477 NLKQGL
+477 LKQGL
-483 SYEFTVCANKENR
+483 SYKFTVCANKENR
-496 QCEPSNA
+496 QCEPSDA

-518 KSKKS
+518 RSKKS
-523 RRITYSFKKVSATGY
+523 RRITYSFKKVNATGY
-538 QYQWSTHKN
+538 QYQWSTHRN

-555 NTKSTKITIKTAQS
+555 NTKSTKVTIKTAQS
-569 RRRYYV
+569 RHKYYV
-575 RVRAYKTEPG
+575 RVRAYKQSGAER
-585 GKKIYGKWSNVKS
+585 KS
-598 VRVK
+598 TANGQTLKESG

>member
-1 MKKVNKV
+1 MKKA
-8 NKVISFLLAFIMLF
+8 NKVISFLLVFIMLF
-22 TSTGV
+22 TSTGA
-27 YASTKTRSKYTG
+27 YAGTKARSKYTG

-47 FKNKEL
+47 FKNNEL

-94 LNLDKKYKTYIKDA
+94 LNLDKNYKTYIKDA

-182 TVSNAGYDACIYASE
+182 AVSNAGYDACIYASE
-197 NFLGEHL
+197 NFLQEHL

-210 SSFKVWLANYS
+210 SNFKVWLANYS
-221 SKTNYKGDYEFWQHT
+221 SRTNYKGDYEFWQHT
-236 AKGRVSGMRGNVD
+236 AKGRVSGLRGNVD

-258 STYLGTQVYTSA
+258 STYLGTQVYTGS

-276 YAAIDGKALVEN
+276 YAAIDGKQLVEN
-288 VDYTLTYSNNVNVG
+288 VDYTLTYSNNVNIG
-302 TARITLNGIGEH
+302 TAHITLNGIGEH
-314 KGLKQNYTFNIVPDK
+314 KGLKQNYTFNIIPDK
-329 VKNVGHISSENT
+329 VKRVKHILSENT
-341 LLKLSWDSVLGADAY
+341 SLKLSWDSVLGAGAY

-361 SINNFKTFTKTVY
+361 SINNLKTFTKTVY
-374 GRTEGEID
+374 GSAEGEID

-415 TKTTGDKVSGI
+415 SKTTGTKISGV
-426 KVSART
+426 KVSARA
-432 EKSITLSWYRIADC
+432 EKSITLSWCRIADC
-446 ESYTVYQYDSALNE
+446 ESYTVYQYDGASKE
-460 YKPVGK
+460 YKPIGK
-466 TDGNTDSLKIY
+466 TDGNTDSLKIS
-477 NLKQGL
+477 NLKQGI
-483 SYEFTVCANKENR
+483 SYKFTVCANKENR
-496 QCEPSNA
+496 QCEPSDA

-518 KSKKS
+518 KSKKR
-523 RRITYSFKKVSATGY
+523 RRITYSFKKVNATGY
-538 QYQWSTHKN
+538 QYQWSTHRN

-555 NTKSTKITIKTAQS
+555 NTKSTKVTIKTAQS

-575 RVRAYKTEPG
+575 RVRAYKTEQG

-598 VRVK
+598 VKVK

>member
-1 MKKVNKV
+1 MKKV

-22 TSTGV
+22 TSTSV

-258 STYLGTQVYTSA
+258 STYLGTQVYTGA

-302 TARITLNGIGEH
+302 TAHITLNGIGEH
-314 KGLKQNYTFNIVPDK
+314 KGLKQNYTFDIIPDK
-329 VKNVGHISSENT
+329 VKRVKYISSENT
-341 LLKLSWDSVLGADAY
+341 SLKLSWNSVLGADAY

-374 GRTEGEID
+374 GRAEGEID

-415 TKTTGDKVSGI
+415 SKTTGNKVSGV
-426 KVSART
+426 KVSTRA

-446 ESYTVYQYDSALNE
+446 ESYTVYQYDSALKE

-466 TDGNTDSLKIY
+466 TDGNTDSLKIS

-483 SYEFTVCANKENR
+483 SYKFTVCANKGNR
-496 QCEPSNA
+496 QCEPSDA

-523 RRITYSFKKVSATGY
+523 RRIIYSFKKVNATGY
-538 QYQWSTHKN
+538 QYQWSTHRN

-555 NTKSTKITIKTAQS
+555 NTKSTKVTIKTAQS

-575 RVRAYKTEPG
+575 RVRAYKTELG
-585 GKKIYGKWSNVKS
+585 GKKIYGKWSKVKR

>member
-1 MKKVNKV
+1 MKKI

-128 AKKEAKALLKAIKGY
+128 AKKEANALLKAIKGY

-197 NFLGEHL
+197 NFLEEHL

-210 SSFKVWLANYS
+210 SNFKVWLANYS

-258 STYLGTQVYTSA
+258 STYLGTQVYTGA

-276 YAAIDGKALVEN
+276 YAAIDGRELVEN
-288 VDYTLTYSNNVNVG
+288 VDYTLTYSNNVNIG
-302 TARITLNGIGEH
+302 TAHITLNGIGEH

-329 VKNVGHISSENT
+329 VKNVFHISSENT
-341 LLKLSWDSVLGADAY
+341 SLKLSWDSVSGADAY

-361 SINNFKTFTKTVY
+361 SINNIKTFTKTVY
-374 GRTEGEID
+374 GRTEGKID

-415 TKTTGDKVSGI
+415 SKTTGNKVSGV
-426 KVSART
+426 KVSARA

-446 ESYTVYQYDSALNE
+446 ESYTVYQYDSASKE

-466 TDGNTDSLKIY
+466 TDGNTDSLKIS
-477 NLKQGL
+477 NLKQGV
-483 SYEFTVCANKENR
+483 SYKFTVCANKENR
-496 QCEPSNA
+496 QCEPSDA

-523 RRITYSFKKVSATGY
+523 RRINYSFKKVSATGY
-538 QYQWSTHKN
+538 QYQWSTHRN